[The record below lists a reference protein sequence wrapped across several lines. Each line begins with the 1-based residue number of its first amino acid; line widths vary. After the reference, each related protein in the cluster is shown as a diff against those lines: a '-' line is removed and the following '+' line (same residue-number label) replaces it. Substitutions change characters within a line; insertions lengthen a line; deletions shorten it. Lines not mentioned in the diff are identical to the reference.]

1 MSKPEDNQK
10 TKKIEIEIEIDD
22 EPFVIE
28 EREMTVAELL
38 ELVNLD
44 ATENYLVELHGKG
57 EQEKHEGASEGIK
70 LHQGMRFVTADR
82 APAEVA

>member
-10 TKKIEIEIEIDD
+10 AKKIEIEIDD
-22 EPFVIE
+22 EPFVVE

-38 ELVNLD
+38 ELVDLD
-44 ATENYLVELHGKG
+44 AEENYLVELHGKG
-57 EQEKHEGASEGIK
+57 DQEKHEGASESIK